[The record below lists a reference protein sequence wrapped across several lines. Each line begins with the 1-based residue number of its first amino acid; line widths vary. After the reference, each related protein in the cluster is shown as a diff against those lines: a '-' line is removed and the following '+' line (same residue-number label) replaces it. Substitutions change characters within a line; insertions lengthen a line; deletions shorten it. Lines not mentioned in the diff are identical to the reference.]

1 MKKLF
6 YPFILLYRLIKTIVL
21 TFLVYTLFTVL
32 ILLYLRFFPIPYSSF
47 MQQRENQEIY
57 SFLVPAKLQYEWVSI
72 DEINPNMA
80 LAVCASEDQRFPDHW
95 GLDLQA
101 IEKAIK
107 ESKRGRRVRGAST
120 ISQQTAKNLF
130 LNNDKNYVRK
140 GAEAYFTVLMEGIWS
155 KKRIMEVYLNIAEL
169 GEDVYGVKIAANKFF
184 KKEPIKLRTGQ
195 CAILAAVI
203 PRPKKFRADRPSGYI
218 LRRQSQI
225 LTQMGF
231 LGGKTYLEKFL

>member
-1 MKKLF
+1 
-6 YPFILLYRLIKTIVL
+6 
-21 TFLVYTLFTVL
+21 
-32 ILLYLRFFPIPYSSF
+32 
-47 MQQRENQEIY
+47 MQQRENEEIY
-57 SFLVPAKLQYEWVSI
+57 SFLLPYKLQYEWVSI

-130 LNNDKNYVRK
+130 LNNDKNYIRK
-140 GAEAYFTVLMEGIWS
+140 GAEAYFTVLMEGLWS

-169 GEDVYGVKIAANKFF
+169 GEDVYGVKVASNKFF
-184 KKEPIKLRTGQ
+184 KKDPIKLSAGQ
-195 CAILAAVI
+195 SAILAAVI
-203 PRPKKFRADRPSGYI
+203 PRPKKFRANRPSGYI

-231 LGGKTYLEKFL
+231 LGGKAYLEKFM